1 MLLPDMAAAL
11 EVHWHPVLN
20 LQQMGCCQSVGAE
33 VEMLFGYTKV
43 EPKESQI
50 QGESLIL
57 SIMQPKGFRDQC
69 NRV

>member
-1 MLLPDMAAAL
+1 MLPLLLQDMESINEL
-11 EVHWHPVLN
+11 NTVYRLN

-57 SIMQPKGFRDQC
+57 SIMQPKLQRL
-69 NRV
+69 